1 MRVKSWAYQRPSDPP
16 QEAGVLPGT
25 AVLFMSVNAL
35 TGLAAANRDMR
46 VGRRL
51 RDLETQK
58 MWLLVQTVSLLTVLP
73 RSSHCTSLSPGFC

>member
-1 MRVKSWAYQRPSDPP
+1 M
-16 QEAGVLPGT
+16 LPGT

-58 MWLLVQTVSLLTVLP
+58 MWLLIQKMLDKSLLWNAMA
-73 RSSHCTSLSPGFC
+73 SS